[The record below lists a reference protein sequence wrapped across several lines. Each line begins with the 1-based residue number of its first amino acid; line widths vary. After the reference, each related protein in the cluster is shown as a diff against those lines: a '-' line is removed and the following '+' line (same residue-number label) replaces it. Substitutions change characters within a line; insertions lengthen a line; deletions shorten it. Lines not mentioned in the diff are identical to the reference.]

1 MAHTF
6 EYNAANANGFA
17 RAADIRGI
25 AGFIETARARFAQ
38 YRTYRKTL
46 AELESLGRRELN
58 DLGLNKHALHTIA
71 YEAAYGTAK

>member
-6 EYNAANANGFA
+6 EFNAVSANGFGNA
-17 RAADIRGI
+17 I
-25 AGFIETARARFAQ
+25 ASKFSGMVEATRTRFAQ

-58 DLGLNKHALHTIA
+58 DLGLNRHALHKVA
-71 YEAAYGTAK
+71 YDAAYGTAK